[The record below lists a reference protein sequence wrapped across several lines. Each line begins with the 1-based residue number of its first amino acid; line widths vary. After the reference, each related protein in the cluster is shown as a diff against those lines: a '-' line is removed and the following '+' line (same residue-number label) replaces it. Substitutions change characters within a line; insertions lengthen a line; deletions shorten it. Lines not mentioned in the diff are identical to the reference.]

1 MNFANVCCYNKQQI
15 PVERE
20 AMDENSIILF
30 TRYGLGDAPEA
41 LRLNLAVK
49 FLTLTLESGR
59 LPAKMVFYTEGVRLA
74 CHGSPVVELLQRFES
89 RGVELV
95 LCSTCLDYF
104 HLHKDVAVGVV
115 GGMTDILESLQMAGK
130 VISV

>member
-1 MNFANVCCYNKQQI
+1 
-15 PVERE
+15 
-20 AMDENSIILF
+20 MDENTIILF

-59 LPAKMVFYTEGVRLA
+59 LPAKLVFYTEGVRLA

-95 LCSTCLDYF
+95 LCSTCLEYF
-104 HLHKDVAVGVV
+104 ELREDVAVGVV
-115 GGMTDILESLQMAGK
+115 GGMTDILETLQLAGK
-130 VISV
+130 VLSL